1 MKNIVDTTI
10 ELLSKKDDLVTIKEI
25 IEALDNERLAGVADN
40 KLEAYIHMDLMKD
53 GRFLLVEDKWGLAV
67 NYTQQE
73 ITRERYRQL
82 GQQVIEEIEDE
93 VIEEEIATRIEL
105 DENYLDDDLVEIN
118 FDDFDSTK
126 VSFTDEN

>member
-10 ELLSKKDDLVTIKEI
+10 ELLSKKNDLVTIKEI
-25 IEALDNERLAGVADN
+25 IEALDNDKLKGVADN

-53 GRFLLVEDKWGLAV
+53 GCFLLVEDKWGLAQ

-82 GQQVIEEIEDE
+82 GNQVIEEIEDE
-93 VIEEEIATRIEL
+93 MIEEEIATRIEL

-118 FDDFDSTK
+118 FDDFDSAK

>member
-25 IEALDNERLAGVADN
+25 IEALDNEKLTGVADN

-53 GRFLLVEDKWGLAV
+53 GRFLLVEDKWGLAQ

-82 GQQVIEEIEDE
+82 GNQVIEEIEDE
-93 VIEEEIATRIEL
+93 VIEEEIARVIEL
-105 DENYLDDDLVEIN
+105 DENYLDDDLVQIN
-118 FDDFDSTK
+118 FDDFDNAK

>member
-25 IEALDNERLAGVADN
+25 IEALDNEKLTGVADN

-53 GRFLLVEDKWGLAV
+53 GRFLLVEDKWGLAQ

-82 GQQVIEEIEDE
+82 GNQVIEEIEDE
-93 VIEEEIATRIEL
+93 VIEEEIARVIEL
-105 DENYLDDDLVEIN
+105 DENYLDDDLVAIN
-118 FDDFDSTK
+118 FDDFDNAK
-126 VSFTDEN
+126 VSYTDEN

>member
-25 IEALDNERLAGVADN
+25 IEALDNEKLAGVADN

-53 GRFLLVEDKWGLAV
+53 GRFLLVEDKWGLAQ

-82 GQQVIEEIEDE
+82 GNQVIEEIEDE
-93 VIEEEIATRIEL
+93 VIEEEIARVIEL

-118 FDDFDSTK
+118 FDDFDNAK